1 MVRGTIPCPTPDCVL
16 TGKLYM
22 EAIGIPDQKYNT
34 SEKTNNNGQFLVR
47 ASHKKY
53 ALFFFKTVLVY
64 NNYANKKCFGHNVD
78 SGTGYRFVVCVC
90 CYSG

>member
-1 MVRGTIPCPTPDCVL
+1 MVRGSIPCPTPDCVL

-22 EAIGIPDQKYNT
+22 EAIGIPEQNYNT

-53 ALFFFKTVLVY
+53 ALFFLK
-64 NNYANKKCFGHNVD
+64 NSFGLQ
-78 SGTGYRFVVCVC
+78 
-90 CYSG
+90 